1 MPKVYFQPVLL
12 KSWDRPTVL
21 DFIVKG
27 QLFTVSAPSGAG
39 KTSLVRQLVQR
50 VSDLQVSVSHTTRPM
65 RPGDADGVD
74 YHFIDRDRF
83 EQMMEAGEFL
93 EHAEVFGN
101 YYGTSRIAV
110 EQELDRG
117 KDILLEIDWQGAG
130 QVKALLPDTVAIFI
144 LPPSREALL
153 QRLRGRGQDSDEVI
167 ARRTAEAV
175 EEMQHYDAAD
185 FLIINDQ
192 FDVAVGELV
201 SLIQSQRLFLPRQ
214 KTLHE
219 NLIRSLLET

>member
-1 MPKVYFQPVLL
+1 MTGVYFQTLLL
-12 KSWDRPTVL
+12 KLKHRSTVL
-21 DFIVKG
+21 ESIVKG

-50 VSDLQVSVSHTTRPM
+50 ISDLKVSVSHTTRPM
-65 RPGDADGVD
+65 RPGDTEGVD
-74 YHFIDRDRF
+74 YHYVDREKF
-83 EQMMEAGEFL
+83 EKMIEADEFL

-101 YYGTSRIAV
+101 YYGTSRTGV
-110 EQELDRG
+110 DKELNRG
-117 KDILLEIDWQGAG
+117 IDILLEIDWQGAS
-130 QVKALLPDTVAIFI
+130 QIKTLVPDSVAIFI

-153 QRLRGRGQDSDEVI
+153 QRLRGRAQDSDEVI

-175 EEMQHYDAAD
+175 EEMRHYDAAD

-201 SLIQSQRLFLPRQ
+201 SLIQSQRLVLPRQ
-214 KTLHE
+214 KALHGDM
-219 NLIRSLLET
+219 IRSLLET